1 MDEPSVLDYVLEKL
15 AFWRKSTVSIPAG
28 EDIQKPR
35 VSEPAG
41 DQAKKDFRKGI
52 LILLPPLFAIFA
64 QVFGEPYNRSKPVL
78 IFLYIVATG
87 SLLLLIRFRIWYI
100 EPLKLDEGEAEDF
113 TVRWP
118 QFLIGSGYGTLAFLF
133 FLGNQFNIINI
144 SFWIFSLVMI
154 WGSID
159 VSMSDE
165 TLGKNKIGW
174 QRFLYGVGLQITR
187 WKLLVTA
194 LFILVVFFLGY
205 YRSPSF
211 DEIIGDIF
219 VILIFWSIRVP
230 ETWWVKVKSAW
241 KHFWAKGIQITPWGF
256 LVAGVFL
263 LAVIYRF
270 YALDQVPPEM
280 FSDHAEKLIDV
291 TDVLRGD
298 FFIFFP
304 RNTGREAIQMYLTAA
319 IAKIFGTGI
328 SFLSLKL
335 GTSLAG
341 LFTLPFIYLLGK
353 EIQNREVGLL
363 AMFFAGVAYWP
374 NVISRVALRFAL
386 HPVFA
391 VPTLFFLIRGLKRK
405 RWSDFLCAGL
415 ALGLGL
421 HGYSPFRIVPVVVV
435 VTLLIYFLNTSSINN
450 RRQAVFALLLVGLIS
465 LVIFLPLLRF
475 ATTEYDLFSY
485 RMLTRLTDFE
495 HPLSGSPASIFFSNL
510 WKSLIM
516 FQWDNGNIWVH
527 SVTGRPAL
535 GIFSAALFSL
545 GVFLILVRT
554 LRNWPWM
561 DLVLGLLILALLI
574 LPLDIFSAGL
584 FSLGIILI
592 VVRNRR
598 NWHWMDLI
606 LLLLILLLLILPLD
620 FLAAG
625 IFILAALLILGRN
638 REYWHWLDV
647 SLILWIPL
655 MLLPSVLSIA
665 FPDENPA
672 LSRAGGAIIPVFIV
686 IGIAVENIYTN
697 LKSRLS
703 PHRAGK
709 WVTWGLVLLLMVGTA
724 KVNADIVFDDY
735 YQQFKKAAWNT
746 SEIGEVIAH
755 YSETIGDKDH
765 AWVVPY
771 PHWVDTRLVGIHAI
785 GQVKDFA
792 LFQHDIQGTSGISPP
807 KLYIYK
813 PDDQETYHILRDM
826 YPDGINITYQS
837 ETEGRDFILF
847 YVLQ

>member
-15 AFWRKSTVSIPAG
+15 AFWRKSKVTIPAG
-28 EDIQKPR
+28 EEVPKPP

-41 DQAKKDFRKGI
+41 DQPKKGFWMGI
-52 LILLPPLFAIFA
+52 FILLPPLFAIFA
-64 QVFGEPYNRSKPVL
+64 QVFSEPDNKSKPLL
-78 IFLYIVATG
+78 IFLYILAYG
-87 SLLLLIRFRIWYI
+87 SLLLLIIFRNWHI
-100 EPLKLDEGEAEDF
+100 EPLIPEKEEAGDF
-113 TVRWP
+113 SFRWIP
-118 QFLIGSGYGTLAFLF
+118 LVIGSIFSFLAFLF
-133 FLGNQFNIINI
+133 FIGNLFTIINVSLWVI
-144 SFWIFSLVMI
+144 ALGLIWWSFWVPEN
-154 WGSID
+154 WWD
-159 VSMSDE
+159 
-165 TLGKNKIGW
+165 KIKSGW
-174 QRFLYGVGLQITR
+174 QRFREGGFT
-187 WKLLVTA
+187 
-194 LFILVVFFLGY
+194 F
-205 YRSPSF
+205 
-211 DEIIGDIF
+211 
-219 VILIFWSIRVP
+219 
-230 ETWWVKVKSAW
+230 
-241 KHFWAKGIQITPWGF
+241 TPWGL
-256 LVAGVFL
+256 LVAGVFV
-263 LAVIYRF
+263 LAGIYRF

-291 TDVLRGD
+291 TDVLRGNYS
-298 FFIFFP
+298 IFFP

-319 IAKIFGTGI
+319 VVKTFGTGI
-328 SFLSLKL
+328 SFLSLKI

-353 EIQNREVGLL
+353 EIQNKEVGLL

-386 HPVFA
+386 YPVFA
-391 VPTLFFLIRGLKRK
+391 APTLFFLIRGLKRK
-405 RWSDFLCAGL
+405 RWNDFLYAGL

-421 HGYSPFRIVPVVVV
+421 HGYSPFRVVPVVVV
-435 VTLLIYFLNTSSINN
+435 VTLLIYFLDTSSKNN

-475 ATTEYDLFSY
+475 AITEYDLFAY

-495 HPLSGSPASIFFSNL
+495 HPLPGSPASIFFSNM
-510 WKSLIM
+510 WKALIM
-516 FQWDNGNIWVH
+516 FQWDNGSIWVH

-545 GVFLILVRT
+545 GVLLILVRN
-554 LRNWPWM
+554 LRNWHWM
-561 DLVLGLLILALLI
+561 DLVLGLLILALFI

-584 FSLGIILI
+584 FSLGVILT
-592 VVRNRR
+592 VVRIRR

-625 IFILAALLILGRN
+625 IFILAALLVLERN
-638 REYWHWLDV
+638 REYWHWLDLV
-647 SLILWIPL
+647 LVLWIPL
-655 MLLPSVLSIA
+655 MILPSALSIA

-672 LSRAGGAIIPVFIV
+672 LNRAGGAIIPVFIV

-703 PHRAGK
+703 SYRGGK
-709 WVTWGLVLLLMVGTA
+709 WVAWGLVLLLLVGTA
-724 KVNADIVFDDY
+724 KVNANLVFDDY
-735 YQQFKKAAWNT
+735 YQQFKNGAWNT
-746 SEIGEVIAH
+746 SEIGGVIALF
-755 YSETIGDKDH
+755 SETIGDEDH

-785 GQVKDFA
+785 GQVKNYA
-792 LFQHDIQGTSGISPP
+792 LWQHDIQATSGITPP

-813 PDDQETYHILRDM
+813 PDDQETYDILKNM

-837 ETEGRDFILF
+837 EVEGRNFILF